1 MQRFALFLLG
11 TAFRQGLAF
20 CPLTHLKVNPFY
32 NRLADYFQAGHSDE
46 TLASLPKIVV
56 MDKTQRAALKEKIE
70 AALQKTKTEVAQLE
84 EATKPIAPEN
94 AIGRVSRMDA
104 INNKGVSEAALR
116 SAKRK
121 LTNLEIALGKIDAED
136 FGICEQCKRPIR
148 PARLMYMP
156 ESTRCVRCA
165 DR

>member
-1 MQRFALFLLG
+1 M
-11 TAFRQGLAF
+11 
-20 CPLTHLKVNPFY
+20 N
-32 NRLADYFQAGHSDE
+32 
-46 TLASLPKIVV
+46 
-56 MDKTQRAALKEKIE
+56 KTDRAALKKKIE
-70 AALQKTKTEVAQLE
+70 TAIQKTKTEVAQLE
-84 EATKPIAPEN
+84 EATQPIAPEN

-121 LTNLEIALGKIDAED
+121 LINLKVALSKADAED
-136 FGICEQCKRPIR
+136 FGFCDRCKRPIA

-156 ESTRCVRCA
+156 ESSRCVRCA

>member
-1 MQRFALFLLG
+1 MR
-11 TAFRQGLAF
+11 
-20 CPLTHLKVNPFY
+20 P
-32 NRLADYFQAGHSDE
+32 E
-46 TLASLPKIVV
+46 E
-56 MDKTQRAALKEKIE
+56 RAKL
-70 AALQKTKTEVAQLE
+70 KTKIKAAIVKTTAEVERLE

-116 SAKRK
+116 SARRK
-121 LTNLEIALGKIDAED
+121 LTNLKMALTKIDAEN
-136 FGICEQCKRPIR
+136 FGVCTRCKRPIA

-156 ESTRCVRCA
+156 ESTKCVRCA